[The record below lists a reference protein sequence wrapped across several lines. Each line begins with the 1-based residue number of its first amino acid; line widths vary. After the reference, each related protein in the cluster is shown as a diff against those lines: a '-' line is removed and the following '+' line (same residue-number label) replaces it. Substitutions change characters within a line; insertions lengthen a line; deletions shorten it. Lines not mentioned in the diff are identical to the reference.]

1 MFNFF
6 KSKIGAD
13 NKDEI
18 RKSNKPKG
26 HVFVCT
32 TEREEGTHPCGGCGG
47 QGGTEILDE
56 FIFEINER
64 NLFDEVVVSGMECPG
79 PCSLGPN
86 ILVYPGGVM
95 YSQVQKSDVKK
106 IIESHLLDSNAEK
119 YIMNDKALTELI
131 YWVTGKKL

>member
-1 MFNFF
+1 MFSFF
-6 KSKIGAD
+6 KSKTE
-13 NKDEI
+13 KEKEESK
-18 RKSNKPKG
+18 KSIKPKG

-32 TEREEGTHPCGGCGG
+32 TEREEGTHPCGSCAGRGG
-47 QGGTEILDE
+47 IDVLNE

-64 NLFDEVVVSGMECPG
+64 NLFDEIVISGMDCAG

-119 YIMNDKALTELI
+119 YIMNDKSISELI

>member
-6 KSKIGAD
+6 KSKSD
-13 NKDEI
+13 SEKEESK
-18 RKSNKPKG
+18 KSSKPKG

-32 TEREEGTHPCGGCGG
+32 TEREEGTHPCGSCAERGG
-47 QGGTEILDE
+47 IDILNE

-64 NLFDEVVVSGMECPG
+64 NLFDEIVISGMDCAG

-119 YIMNDKALTELI
+119 YIQNDKSISELI

>member
-1 MFNFF
+1 MFSFF
-6 KSKIGAD
+6 KSKTEGG
-13 NKDEI
+13 KEES
-18 RKSNKPKG
+18 RKSTKPKG

-32 TEREEGTHPCGGCGG
+32 TDREEGTHPCSSCAVRGGID
-47 QGGTEILDE
+47 ILDE

-64 NLFDEVVVSGMECPG
+64 NLFDEIVISGMDCAG

-106 IIESHLLDSNAEK
+106 IIESHLLDSNVEK
-119 YIMNDKALTELI
+119 YIMNDKSISDLI